1 MTMPWTLHTGYI
13 NDSDANDTSL
23 IFVQENIRSYLAVSI
38 FTGKSRS
45 VFKKDKDKLFKRL
58 SDPVELTVP
67 KMKNIL
73 GETESKKRFMDKF
86 FDQNNFTREVKT
98 FLEVYSRDE

>member
-1 MTMPWTLHTGYI
+1 MTWTLHTGYI
-13 NDSDANDTSL
+13 NDNDVNDTSL

-73 GETESKKRFMDKF
+73 GDKISTKRFMNKF

-98 FLEVYSRDE
+98 FLEVYSKDE